1 MGKKKKTVTRMEVV
15 TGLQL
20 QSIGY
25 RWQAILSWPLQTI
38 KQIYYRY
45 TLPGGEQVARAQPL
59 TKCKVIGMKGVVSK
73 GEG

>member
-1 MGKKKKTVTRMEVV
+1 MEVV

-25 RWQAILSWPLQTI
+25 RWQAILSI